1 MINFNKV
8 IIGPSIKKD
17 INKSLKGHISGSGP
31 FSKKCE
37 NLIEKQ
43 LGVKKAL
50 LVTSCTHALEAA
62 AILINI
68 KPGDEVIVPSY
79 TFVSTA
85 LAFQMRGAKII
96 FADVRKDTF
105 NIDENIIEKLITKK
119 TKAICVVHYSGV
131 AAEMDKILKLARK
144 KNIYVIEDNA
154 HGYGAKY
161 KKKKLGS
168 IGHIGT
174 LSFHATKN
182 FTCGEGGALLINDKT
197 LIKRAKIIIEKGTNR
212 ASFLNKDIKKYEW
225 VDQGSSYIISDIL
238 ASILYSQLKKSKKI
252 LNNRKKTWNMYEKV
266 ISEKFTTQHIPTNCE
281 QGYHIFSIIFSNKNT
296 ANKFIEFLK
305 VNKITAKKHYT
316 DLSSSYFS
324 KKKLGVKKFCNIS
337 KNLSECLVRLPL
349 HNELSIKEI
358 NHILNSVKR
367 FKVIQ

>member
-1 MINFNKV
+1 MINFNRV

-105 NIDENIIEKLITKK
+105 NIDENIIEKVLKNLNVNPKTFLLRSTSSSIKDSLKK
-119 TKAICVVHYSGV
+119 RTSEAY
-131 AAEMDKILKLARK
+131 
-144 KNIYVIEDNA
+144 
-154 HGYGAKY
+154 
-161 KKKKLGS
+161 
-168 IGHIGT
+168 
-174 LSFHATKN
+174 
-182 FTCGEGGALLINDKT
+182 
-197 LIKRAKIIIEKGTNR
+197 EKGVFG
-212 ASFLNKDIKKYEW
+212 APSFISNNKVFWGQD
-225 VDQGSSYIISDIL
+225 
-238 ASILYSQLKKSKKI
+238 
-252 LNNRKKTWNMYEKV
+252 R
-266 ISEKFTTQHIPTNCE
+266 
-281 QGYHIFSIIFSNKNT
+281 
-296 ANKFIEFLK
+296 IEFAL
-305 VNKITAKKHYT
+305 NEAKK
-316 DLSSSYFS
+316 
-324 KKKLGVKKFCNIS
+324 
-337 KNLSECLVRLPL
+337 
-349 HNELSIKEI
+349 
-358 NHILNSVKR
+358 
-367 FKVIQ
+367 